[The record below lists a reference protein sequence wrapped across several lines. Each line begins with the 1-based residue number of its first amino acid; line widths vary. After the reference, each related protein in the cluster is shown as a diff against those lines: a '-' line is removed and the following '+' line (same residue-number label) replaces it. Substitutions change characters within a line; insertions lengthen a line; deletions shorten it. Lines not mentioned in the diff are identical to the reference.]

1 MAASATLFVAMPFD
15 EFQELIQK
23 TIKNELKNFS
33 IIPQQIQSDELLNI
47 EEAGALLHVS
57 KVTIHKWKK
66 KNLIQAYRI
75 GRKIYFKRQELIEA
89 IDPTMFKKG
98 LKKRESY

>member
-1 MAASATLFVAMPFD
+1 MAVNATLFVAMPFD
-15 EFQELIQK
+15 EFTELIQK

-33 IIPQQIQSDELLNI
+33 IVPQPVQTEELLSI
-47 EEAGALLHVS
+47 EEAGRLLHVS

-66 KNLIQAYRI
+66 QKLIKAYRI

-89 IDPTMFKKG
+89 VALNERIG
-98 LKKRESY
+98 KR

>member
-15 EFQELIQK
+15 EFQELIQN
-23 TIKNELKNFS
+23 TIKKELKNFS
-33 IIPQQIQSDELLNI
+33 IIPQQIQAEELLNI

-66 KNLIQAYRI
+66 NKLIQSYRI
-75 GRKIYFKRQELIEA
+75 GRKVYFKRHELIEA
-89 IDPTMFKKG
+89 INSTIRVKKN
-98 LKKRESY
+98 